1 MAASDDKQ
9 TFLEEE
15 DEENTPD
22 YCCMHVSN
30 SKEKLIKLTGKGYAK
45 FKEIQRML
53 LTSTTAD
60 EDEEGPSTSTAS
72 LTSRSRKRNKSGGIP
87 GYHTEC
93 YSNFCNITKIK
104 RAEARDLKWKAQEV
118 LEPSPNVEEIAGD
131 EHNTAQAS
139 KILLRS
145 MMPEDRPRVDRA
157 HVLPPIC
164 IICKR
169 VQYATNNISRKRRVE
184 KLVQCETIDGGC
196 LKTAET
202 LKKDQE
208 MLLKIHDKD
217 LVAIEAKYHRSCYLK
232 YTRVCRRYSRT
243 ENPEV
248 DLYCQSVIEQ
258 IIIKDNQISLFAK

>member
-30 SKEKLIKLTGKGYAK
+30 SKGKLVKLTGKGYAK
-45 FKEIQRML
+45 FKECC
-53 LTSTTAD
+53 
-60 EDEEGPSTSTAS
+60 
-72 LTSRSRKRNKSGGIP
+72 SRWKVLNCPETR
-87 GYHTEC
+87 Y
-93 YSNFCNITKIK
+93 
-104 RAEARDLKWKAQEV
+104 LKWKAQEV

-169 VQYATNNISRKRRVE
+169 IQYATNNISRKRRVE

-196 LKTAET
+196 LKTAAT

-232 YTRVCRRYSRT
+232 YTRVCRCYSRT

-248 DLYCQSVIEQ
+248 DLYCQ
-258 IIIKDNQISLFAK
+258 